1 LNYIR
6 KFIILH
12 LLNKKEKVIKL
23 IKVLIQD
30 NESVDKAL
38 KRFKKKYEKS
48 GILKEFRRRQYFVK
62 PSVEKKMLK
71 ERAVRKNK
79 RIMDEE
85 NN

>member
-1 LNYIR
+1 M
-6 KFIILH
+6 
-12 LLNKKEKVIKL
+12 

-30 NESVDKAL
+30 RESVDKAL

-62 PSVEKKMLK
+62 PSVERKMLK
-71 ERAVRKNK
+71 ERAIRKNK
-79 RIMDEE
+79 RIMEEE